1 MRIMGVDPSLSN
13 TGYAIIDEKYTLLDH
28 GVIKTSGGA
37 LEDRLFEI
45 HETLRGKIDEWQP
58 DYFVMEDTFYHRN
71 PDTAIKLGAVKGVC
85 LLAARRSGVRILT
98 LTPTTVKLSIT
109 GDGRANKEKVAFMVN
124 KILKLD
130 VRFPSHVS
138 DAIAC
143 AIAAVHKL
151 RKDALFNKR

>member
-1 MRIMGVDPSLSN
+1 MKIMGVDPSLNN
-13 TGYAIIDEKYTLLDH
+13 TGFAVIDENYTLLDS
-28 GVIKTSGGA
+28 GVVKPAGST

-45 HETLRGKIDEWQP
+45 FEKLTEKIKEWQP

-85 LLAARRSGVRILT
+85 LLAARRRGVNIIT
-98 LTPTTVKLSIT
+98 LSPTTVKLSIT

-130 VRFPSHVS
+130 VRFPSHIS

-143 AIAAVHKL
+143 AVAAVHKL
-151 RKDALFNKR
+151 RKDALFYKR

>member
-1 MRIMGVDPSLSN
+1 MKIMGVDPSLNN
-13 TGYAIIDEKYTLLDH
+13 TGYAVIDENYSLLDY
-28 GVIKTSGGA
+28 GVIKTKDA
-37 LEDRLFEI
+37 ELEDKLVEI
-45 HETLRGKIDEWQP
+45 HEKLLEKLKEWEP

-85 LLAARRSGVRILT
+85 LLTARMNGVEILT
-98 LTPTTVKLSIT
+98 LPPTRVKLSIT

-143 AIAAVHKL
+143 AVAAVHKL
-151 RKDALFNKR
+151 RKDALFNKG